1 MKKSIFALSVF
12 LFLATTLFAGD
23 FPDYRGVVN
32 DFEDVLTDKQ
42 ESGLTKIIEKNEI
55 KNNVKIIL
63 VSTKNYTPAKDFRT
77 YVFGLFGH
85 WKMNAESGKNGM
97 LVLVSKNQKD
107 LKIIPG
113 KNVKVI
119 FGDREIK
126 DVVENVMTPK
136 FLAGKHFA
144 GLKKGIKSMVKTI
157 KNFNKVSQ

>member
-1 MKKSIFALSVF
+1 MKKLTLTFAITLVLSMSTY
-12 LFLATTLFAGD
+12 ASD
-23 FPDYRGVVN
+23 FPDYKGVVN
-32 DFEDVLTDKQ
+32 DFEEVLTEK
-42 ESGLTKIIEKNEI
+42 EENSLTKIIEKNEA

-77 YVFGLFGH
+77 YIFGLFEH
-85 WKMNAESGKNGM
+85 WKMNAESGKNGI
-97 LVLVSKNQKD
+97 LVLVSKNKKD

-126 DVVENVMTPK
+126 DLVENVMTPK
-136 FLAGKHFA
+136 FLLGKHFV

-157 KNFNKVSQ
+157 KNFKKVS